1 MAVADSSYYPTY
13 GQAYRL
19 YGKIVNVTTG
29 NPIPTL
35 TALTCTISKDGGAF
49 SATGVTVTETPAASG
64 YIAIDINATGMTA
77 NSVVV
82 EATASNGSAVK
93 FTDFLQPVVITE
105 ATGQWQDAT
114 VKRLEQGT
122 VNISAFLLNY
132 QTLASNLQTC
142 YARDSVTALFT
153 GSLSGV
159 ASASSTQ
166 SRAKLV

>member
-1 MAVADSSYYPTY
+1 MSAVQAVATPIY
-13 GQAYRL
+13 GQAIRL
-19 YGKIVNVTTG
+19 YGSIVTTTTG
-29 NPIPTL
+29 NPITGGL
-35 TALTCTISKDGGAF
+35 TALTGSVSIDGAAF
-49 SATGVTVTETPAASG
+49 ASTGITVAEIGTTGYFYIEADATRMTGNSIIFKVTATNVNAREWAQFVYPAVLTESA
-64 YIAIDINATGMTA
+64 
-77 NSVVV
+77 
-82 EATASNGSAVK
+82 
-93 FTDFLQPVVITE
+93 
-105 ATGQWQDAT
+105 GQWQDAT

-122 VNISAFLLNY
+122 VNMSAFLLNY

>member
-13 GQAYRL
+13 GQAFRL

-35 TALTCTISKDGGAF
+35 TALACTISKDGGAF

-93 FTDFLQPVVITE
+93 FTAFLQPVVLTE
-105 ATGQWQDAT
+105 SAGHWRSQA
-114 VKRLEQGT
+114 VNRLEQSN
-122 VNISAFLLNY
+122 VQMSAFMTNRH
-132 QTLASNLQTC
+132 TVALALESV
-142 YARDSVTALFT
+142 YARDDVTLLF
-153 GSLSGV
+153 SSSISGI

-166 SRAKLV
+166 TRNKLA

>member
-1 MAVADSSYYPTY
+1 MAAIDSTASPVY

-19 YGKIVNVTTG
+19 TGVIKSVVTGRPITG
-29 NPIPTL
+29 GL
-35 TALTCTISKDGGAF
+35 TALAGTISKDGAAF
-49 SATGVTVTETPAASG
+49 AGTGVTVTEIGTTG
-64 YIAIDINATGMTA
+64 FFTVDLDATAMTA
-77 NSVVV
+77 YSIALEV
-82 EATASNGSAVK
+82 TASNGNSVY
-93 FTDFLQPVVITE
+93 FIEFIQPVVLTE
-105 ATGQWQDAT
+105 AAGQWMDAS

-132 QTLASNLQTC
+132 HTLSASIETV
-142 YARDSVTALFT
+142 YGRDSATALFS

>member
-35 TALTCTISKDGGAF
+35 TALACTISKDGGAF
-49 SATGVTVTETPAASG
+49 SATGVTITETPAASG

-82 EATASNGSAVK
+82 EATASNGSGSSSPPSFSQSSLPKPLVNGK
-93 FTDFLQPVVITE
+93 TQPLK
-105 ATGQWQDAT
+105 DLN
-114 VKRLEQGT
+114 KEQS
-122 VNISAFLLNY
+122 ICRRSF
-132 QTLASNLQTC
+132 
-142 YARDSVTALFT
+142 
-153 GSLSGV
+153 
-159 ASASSTQ
+159 
-166 SRAKLV
+166 